1 MFKIKV
7 VFKQCAVEKLEV
19 LGAGLQWL
27 SKNLHVRQTQRKKE
41 NPLRVIQYE
50 SILSDLEIS

>member
-27 SKNLHVRQTQRKKE
+27 SKNLHVRQRKKE
-41 NPLRVIQYE
+41 NSLRVIQYE